1 MSDRTYFQFNVAY
14 CPADQMVAL
23 AAAIEKLQVLFPNRL
38 TETSVPGDPNAA
50 CVNGEWLRLAD
61 DLTWDPESWDI
72 HEEEA
77 PCGLV
82 CESED
87 AFAEIAA
94 AAPGAVWQAWTDP
107 RYEWE
112 GQMAGYSPDTGLFFC
127 PCDSTGRVTRTADQA
142 SAELRNELASGAD
155 ADRLLAALW
164 PDVALDAC
172 LERLRTQ
179 RTPASSEQ
187 ELRYGRLVRPTFD
200 RLGIAASLVA
210 GETTAKVIVDLD
222 DAARI
227 AGLLASLSLAG
238 N

>member
-1 MSDRTYFQFNVAY
+1 
-14 CPADQMVAL
+14 
-23 AAAIEKLQVLFPNRL
+23 
-38 TETSVPGDPNAA
+38 
-50 CVNGEWLRLAD
+50 
-61 DLTWDPESWDI
+61 
-72 HEEEA
+72 
-77 PCGLV
+77 
-82 CESED
+82 
-87 AFAEIAA
+87 
-94 AAPGAVWQAWTDP
+94 
-107 RYEWE
+107 
-112 GQMAGYSPDTGLFFC
+112 
-127 PCDSTGRVTRTADQA
+127 VTRTADQA

-155 ADRLLAALW
+155 ADRLLAVLW

-200 RLGIAASLVA
+200 RLGIAASLVS

-227 AGLLASLSLAG
+227 AGLLASLPLAG

>member
-23 AAAIEKLQVLFPNRL
+23 ASAIEKLPVMFPGRL
-38 TETSVPGDPNAA
+38 TETSVPEDPNAA
-50 CVNGEWLRLAD
+50 CVDGEWLRLAD
-61 DLTWDPESWDI
+61 DLTWDPESWDL

-82 CESED
+82 FESED

-94 AAPGAVWQAWTDP
+94 AAPDAVWQAWTDP

-112 GQMAGYSPDTGLFFC
+112 GQMAGHSPDTGLFFC
-127 PCDSTGRVTRTADQA
+127 PCDSTGRVTLTADQA
-142 SAELRNELASGAD
+142 SVKMRSELASGAD
-155 ADRLLAALW
+155 ADRLLAVLW

-179 RTPASSEQ
+179 RTPAPSGQ
-187 ELRYGRLVRPTFD
+187 ERYEALVRPTFE
-200 RLGIAASLVA
+200 RLGIAASLVD
-210 GETTAKVIVDLD
+210 AKVLVDLD

-227 AGLLASLSLAG
+227 AGLLASLPLAG
-238 N
+238 D